1 MTARDHMGP
10 AESIHALF
18 TAWESASPEDL
29 AGLFTADGVYQDPL
43 KEGPLT
49 GRDEIRDGNAAAMS
63 AIEECRITVGRL
75 VADGDVG
82 FCEGFFSSRL
92 RDGTG
97 RLDFPFALVVEMHDG
112 QIARAGEYFD
122 TRPLLA

>member
-1 MTARDHMGP
+1 MAARDHRGP
-10 AESIHALF
+10 AESIQALLA
-18 TAWESASPEDL
+18 AWESASPEAL
-29 AGLFTADGVYQDPL
+29 ADLFTTDGVYQDPL
-43 KEGPLT
+43 KEGSLT
-49 GRDEIRDGNAAAMS
+49 GRNEIRDGNAAAMS
-63 AIEECRITVGRL
+63 AIEDCTITIGHL

-97 RLDFPFALVVEMHDG
+97 RLDFPFALVVEMRDG

-122 TRPLLA
+122 TRPLFA

>member
-18 TAWESASPEDL
+18 TAWESASPDAL
-29 AGLFTADGVYQDPL
+29 ADLFTVDGVYQDPL

-49 GRDEIRDGNAAAMS
+49 GRQEIRDGNAAAMS
-63 AIEECRITVGRL
+63 AIEECTISIGHL
-75 VADGDVG
+75 VADGDIG

-112 QIARAGEYFD
+112 RIARAGEYFD

>member
-10 AESIHALF
+10 AESIQALLA
-18 TAWESASPEDL
+18 AWESSSPDAL
-29 AGLFTADGVYQDPL
+29 ADLFTMDGVYEDPL
-43 KEGPLT
+43 KEGSLT
-49 GRDEIRDGNAAAMS
+49 GRGEIRDGNAAAMA
-63 AIEECRITVGRL
+63 AIEECRITIGHL

-97 RLDFPFALVVEMHDG
+97 RLDFPFALVVEMRDG
-112 QIARAGEYFD
+112 EIARAGEYFD
-122 TRPLLA
+122 TRPLFG